1 MDKLAKSAAADTHR
15 DERRK
20 SVRHLITGRVWFQWQ
35 TVDGNWYDGVGTTRD
50 IGKAGVFVQCESIPP
65 VASTLKLIVV
75 LPTGWETDT
84 PQCLSGVGHVRHVPQ
99 QPRQK
104 SGFGA
109 SAIFQKE
116 LPMSTGSTQEKPR
129 LCSDESLR
137 M

>member
-1 MDKLAKSAAADTHR
+1 MDKLPKSAAADTYR

-20 SVRHLITGRVWFQWQ
+20 STRHLLTGRVWFQWR

-50 IGKAGVFVQCESIPP
+50 IGKTGVFVQCESIPP

-84 PQCLSGVGHVRHVPQ
+84 TVCLSGLGHVRHVPQ
-99 QPRQK
+99 EPRQK

-109 SAIFQKE
+109 SAVFQKE
-116 LPMSTGSTQEKPR
+116 VPMSMGSTQEKQR
-129 LCSDESLR
+129 LFS
-137 M
+137 